1 MNPNAD
7 VAVIGAGI
15 AGISAAHHLAAAGVG
30 RVLLIDVRPPLSLT
44 SDKSTECYRNWWPGP
59 GEAMVGLMNRSIDI
73 LEGIARETGNRI
85 NLNRR
90 GYLFATAD
98 AGRISQFQA
107 AAEESASLGAG
118 PVRIHRAG
126 SVPSYAPAP
135 GSGYEGQPTGADV
148 ILDPAVLRRDFPY
161 LAQNTL
167 AAVHARRCGWFSGQQ
182 LGAHW
187 LESASGNGMERMEA
201 EFIGAQV
208 VNSRVKAIRV
218 RSASGEERIE
228 VGAVVLAAGPLLGE
242 AAALLGVS
250 LPVYCEL
257 HAKASMPD
265 PLGVVPRDAPLLI
278 WADPQAVIWD
288 GEERRALSED
298 PATAWMLGE
307 LPSGVHVRPEGSGG
321 SSILLILWTYDNRPV
336 PPTFPPQFD
345 PNYGEIALRGLATM
359 IPGLAAYFTR
369 RPRITV
375 DGGYYLKTRENRPLV
390 GPLPVQ
396 GAYVLGA
403 LSGFGLMASPACG
416 ELLAAHLTGG
426 DLPSYA
432 DAFRLERYEDPAYRK
447 LLEDWKSSGQL

>member
-1 MNPNAD
+1 VKPHAD

-15 AGISAAHHLAAAGVG
+15 AGVSAAHHLAAAGVG
-30 RVLLIDVRPPLSLT
+30 RVLLIDDRPPLSLT

-59 GEAMVGLMNRSIDI
+59 GDAMVALMNRGIDI

-90 GYLFATAD
+90 GYLFATASP
-98 AGRISQFQA
+98 GRIPQFLA

-118 PVRIHRAG
+118 PVRIHR
-126 SVPSYAPAP
+126 P
-135 GSGYEGQPTGADV
+135 GSASTYSPSPGHGYENQLTGADL
-148 ILDPAVLRRDFPY
+148 ILDPVVLRRDFSY
-161 LAQNTL
+161 LAESTL
-167 AAVHARRCGWFSGQQ
+167 GAVHARRCGWFSGQQ

-187 LESASGNGMERMEA
+187 LERAKENGTEQMEA
-201 EFIGAQV
+201 KFSGADV
-208 VNSRVKAIRV
+208 VNGRVTGIRV
-218 RSASGEERIE
+218 RTEGGEEHIQ
-228 VGAVVLAAGPLLGE
+228 VGALVLAAGPLMQE
-242 AAALLGVS
+242 AAELLGVT
-250 LPVYCEL
+250 LPVFSEL

-278 WADPQAVIWD
+278 WADPQVVAWD
-288 GEERRALSED
+288 DEERRALAED
-298 PATAWMLGE
+298 PETAWMLNE

-336 PPTFPPQFD
+336 APTFPPRFD
-345 PNYGEIALRGLATM
+345 PHYGEIALRGLATM
-359 IPGLAAYFTR
+359 IPGLSAYFAR

-390 GPLPVQ
+390 GPLSVK
-396 GAYVLGA
+396 GAYVVGA

-416 ELLAAHLTGG
+416 ELLACHVTGG
-426 DLPSYA
+426 TLPSYA
-432 DAFRLERYEDPAYRK
+432 DAFRVERYEDPAYRK

>member
-1 MNPNAD
+1 VNHHAD

-15 AGISAAHHLAAAGVG
+15 AGVSAAHHLAAAGVG
-30 RVLLIDVRPPLSLT
+30 RVLLIDDRPPLSLT

-73 LEGIARETGNRI
+73 LEGVARETGNRI

-98 AGRISQFQA
+98 SARIPQFLA
-107 AAEESASLGAG
+107 VAEESASLGAG
-118 PVRIHRAG
+118 PVRVHRPG
-126 SVPSYAPAP
+126 SVPGYSPAP
-135 GSGYEGQPTGADV
+135 GQGFEGQPTGADL
-148 ILDPAVLRRDFPY
+148 ILDPVVLRHDFPY
-161 LAQNTL
+161 LAESTV

-187 LESASGNGMERMEA
+187 LERAQANGTERMEA
-201 EFIGAQV
+201 KFSGADV
-208 VNSRVKAIRV
+208 VNGRVTGIRV
-218 RSASGEERIE
+218 RTPQAEERLE
-228 VGAVVLAAGPLLGE
+228 VGAVVLAAGPLLQE
-242 AAALLGVS
+242 AAGLLGLT
-250 LPVYCEL
+250 LPVYSEL

-265 PLGVVPRDAPLLI
+265 PLGIVPRDAPLLI
-278 WADPQAVIWD
+278 WADPQAIGWD
-288 GEERRALSED
+288 DEERRALAED
-298 PATAWMLGE
+298 PGTAWMLNE

-336 PPTFPPQFD
+336 PPTFPPRFD
-345 PNYGEIALRGLATM
+345 PHYGEIALRGLATM
-359 IPGLAAYFTR
+359 IPGLAAYFVR

-390 GPLPVQ
+390 GPLPVK
-396 GAYVLGA
+396 GAFVLGA
-403 LSGFGLMASPACG
+403 LSGFGLMAAPACG
-416 ELLAAHLTGG
+416 ELLAAHVTGG
-426 DLPSYA
+426 SLPSYA